1 MKLSVLVH
9 YGAVVKLLAEAGQNM
24 RLSWGL
30 IWAQSRYFK
39 ALVVVCCVGCSL
51 LFMLWAGYTEQCHS
65 VAQQGNACLPRLQ
78 LVYVRPRQGWASQH
92 FLHALVSAWA
102 QRRHALPPGCN
113 SLPCRMPPAA
123 LTEASSSSQG
133 ISLLFLYHPSH
144 RTFLG
149 WLWICPEAHRALCK
163 PVR

>member
-1 MKLSVLVH
+1 MMKLSDLVH
-9 YGAVVKLLAEAGQNM
+9 YGAVVKLLAKPGQNM

-65 VAQQGNACLPRLQ
+65 VAQQANACLPRLQ
-78 LVYVRPRQGWASQH
+78 LGASVYVRPRQGWTSQH

-133 ISLLFLYHPSH
+133 ISLSSNIRIIMIWNHL
-144 RTFLG
+144 
-149 WLWICPEAHRALCK
+149 
-163 PVR
+163 